1 MVRNKAIIVAM
12 TDKELKETKALI
24 NAEQIRRMK
33 EEIERLGTVLREEY
47 EKR

>member
-24 NAEQIRRMK
+24 NAEQIRRMGEK
-33 EEIERLGTVLREEY
+33 IKGLERVLREEY